1 MVWERLMHHE
11 IKSVFGSACAH
22 DRRAGGCRVG
32 RVSRSGR
39 RRQAD
44 CTEPR
49 FDLDVDWPVG
59 DPGFDDPD
67 DERPGDD
74 RPGNV

>member
-1 MVWERLMHHE
+1 M
-11 IKSVFGSACAH
+11 
-22 DRRAGGCRVG
+22 
-32 RVSRSGR
+32 SRSGR